1 MFQILRVSLVT
12 YISNISLLHV
22 AWPSVCRT
30 ISSNF
35 PGNWLVRFFFFFFQE
50 FKEPWQTLF
59 KGESGRSTR
68 GQKMLKTAQTCL
80 KAGFARK
87 RQQTFQGFLHEIKE
101 LFVMKNDSP
110 FLRNYLDDPK
120 SVQIDPSECQNEPI
134 WHKFKGL
141 LLVNPK
147 MWLIQ
152 NGAKWPQ
159 KFPNIKIVNVTRFY
173 GYS

>member
-1 MFQILRVSLVT
+1 MLRDRLF
-12 YISNISLLHV
+12 
-22 AWPSVCRT
+22 AGPSAAT
-30 ISSNF
+30 F
-35 PGNWLVRFFFFFFQE
+35 PGIGLLDFSFFFQE

-120 SVQIDPSECQNEPI
+120 SVQIDPSEGQNEPI
-134 WHKFKGL
+134 
-141 LLVNPK
+141 
-147 MWLIQ
+147 
-152 NGAKWPQ
+152 
-159 KFPNIKIVNVTRFY
+159 
-173 GYS
+173 